1 VISHRTSK
9 AARIVRVKREKFNQV
24 PAWAVLLSW
33 VMAMTRGVKH
43 RAVAA
48 FVCSLIVFGSGTVLA
63 EDLDRVPV
71 ELSWSAPDEC
81 PDRSW
86 VLRSIEARL
95 RAPASQLT
103 AAIEADARV
112 EKRAGGYFLTLT
124 TEQGERQLNATSCEE
139 LAGSAALILAF
150 IVEPQQA
157 EPAALSTP
165 PAVVP
170 VVDPPTADSTRLQ
183 LELSGYARAEWL
195 VDIGMLPNAATGP
208 GLAFGFT
215 WADTSV
221 ELSAGFLLDNTVSYV
236 TPGGAGQQSLAHL
249 HAFLAQL
256 GLCQRL
262 VQAPDLSVCLSM
274 EHMRISADP
283 DEALQS
289 RSTRRA
295 PVWAALASARAAVP
309 IGTRFAWVLEL
320 SVGVPLLGARFRVDG
335 LGVIHETGDVI
346 GRLRTGPELRF

>member
-1 VISHRTSK
+1 M
-9 AARIVRVKREKFNQV
+9 
-24 PAWAVLLSW
+24 LLRL
-33 VMAMTRGVKH
+33 VMAMARSVKH

-48 FVCSLIVFGSGTVLA
+48 LVQLGCAQLVCSLIAFSTDRA
-63 EDLDRVPV
+63 FAQDDQRVPV
-71 ELSWSAPDEC
+71 ELTWNAPEEC

-103 AAIEADARV
+103 AAITAARV
-112 EKRAGGYFLTLT
+112 EKRETGYFLTLRT
-124 TEQGERQLNATSCEE
+124 DQGERQLNAVSCLE

-150 IVEPQQA
+150 VLEPQPTESPEETQAAAVEP
-157 EPAALSTP
+157 PAA
-165 PAVVP
+165 
-170 VVDPPTADSTRLQ
+170 DSSKPRAP
-183 LELSGYARAEWL
+183 LELSGYARAEWI
-195 VDIGMLPNAATGP
+195 VDIGMLPKAATGP
-208 GLAFGFT
+208 GVSLGFT
-215 WADTSV
+215 LQDTSL
-221 ELSAGFLLDNTVSYV
+221 ELSAGFLLDNSVSYV
-236 TPGGAGQQSLAHL
+236 APGSEGQRSLAHL

-262 VQAPDLSVCLSM
+262 LRAPDLSVCLSM

-295 PVWAALASARAAVP
+295 PVWTALASARAAIP
-309 IGTRFAWVLEL
+309 IGTRFAWVVEL
-320 SVGVPLLGARFRVDG
+320 GVGVPVLGARFWVNG
-335 LGVIHETGDVI
+335 IGVIHETGDVV

>member
-1 VISHRTSK
+1 
-9 AARIVRVKREKFNQV
+9 
-24 PAWAVLLSW
+24 
-33 VMAMTRGVKH
+33 MAMTRSVKH

-48 FVCSLIVFGSGTVLA
+48 LVCSLIVFGSGSVLA

-71 ELSWSAPDEC
+71 ELSWSAPEEC

-103 AAIEADARV
+103 AAVEADARV
-112 EKRAGGYFLTLT
+112 EKRDGGYFLALKTD
-124 TEQGERQLNATSCEE
+124 QGERQLTATTCEE

-150 IVEPQQA
+150 IVEPQETEAQQSP
-157 EPAALSTP
+157 EPAV
-165 PAVVP
+165 PAA
-170 VVDPPTADSTRLQ
+170 VDPPAAESPRLQ

-208 GLAFGFT
+208 GLSFGFT
-215 WADTSV
+215 LADTSV

-236 TPGGAGQQSLAHL
+236 TPGGDGQQSLAHL

-262 VQAPDLSVCLSM
+262 VQAPDLSLCLSM

-283 DEALQS
+283 DETLQS

-295 PVWAALASARAAVP
+295 PVWTALASARAAIP

-335 LGVIHETGDVI
+335 LGVIHETGEVV

>member
-1 VISHRTSK
+1 M
-9 AARIVRVKREKFNQV
+9 
-24 PAWAVLLSW
+24 LLSY
-33 VMAMTRGVKH
+33 VMAMARSVKD

-48 FVCSLIVFGSGTVLA
+48 LAQWGCACASLLAWGNGTAFA
-63 EDLDRVPV
+63 EELDRVPV
-71 ELSWSAPDEC
+71 ELSWSAPAEC

-103 AAIEADARV
+103 AAISADARV
-112 EKRAGGYFLTLT
+112 EKRGGGYSLTLQ
-124 TEQGERQLNATSCEE
+124 TEQGERQLSAATCEE

-150 IVEPQQA
+150 LVEPQQA
-157 EPAALSTP
+157 EPA
-165 PAVVP
+165 P
-170 VVDPPTADSTRLQ
+170 VVEPPPTAAEPTVAESSSGPESQ
-183 LELSGYARAEWL
+183 LELSGHVRAEWI
-195 VDIGMLPNAATGP
+195 VDIGMLPNPATGP
-208 GLAFGFT
+208 GIGLGFSLR
-215 WADTSV
+215 DTSL
-221 ELSAGFLLDNTVSYV
+221 ELSAGFLLDNTVRYV
-236 TPGGAGQQSLAHL
+236 APGNEGQQSLAHL
-249 HAFLAQL
+249 YAFLAQL

-262 VQAPDLSVCLSM
+262 LRALDLGVCLSV

-295 PVWAALASARAAVP
+295 PVWTALASARAAIP

-335 LGVIHETGDVI
+335 IGVIHETGDVI